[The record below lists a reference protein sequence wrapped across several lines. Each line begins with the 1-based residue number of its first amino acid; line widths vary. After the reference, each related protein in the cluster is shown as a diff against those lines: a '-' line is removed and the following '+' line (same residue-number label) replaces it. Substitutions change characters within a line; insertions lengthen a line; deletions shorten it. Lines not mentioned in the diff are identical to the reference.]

1 MIIDVLLIQACGSWN
16 EGTSKPDFFSVFR
29 QSIIGLDIIPG

>member
-16 EGTSKPDFFSVFR
+16 EGNQTFFSVFR